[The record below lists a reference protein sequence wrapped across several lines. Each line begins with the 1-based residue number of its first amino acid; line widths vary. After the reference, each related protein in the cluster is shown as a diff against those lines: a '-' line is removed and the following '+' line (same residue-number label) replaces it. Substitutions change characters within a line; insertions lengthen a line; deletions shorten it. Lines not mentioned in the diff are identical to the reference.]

1 MMKKISLLA
10 LFTLLILT
18 APALHADP
26 YKDFNA
32 RVTNALI
39 KPFALDLG
47 GILGGASF
55 YNGRALGFPGFRL
68 DAMAVVQSRPDRNNH
83 IMRDAGVKAFGFP
96 MVEATIGLP
105 YKIDVVAHGMQAN
118 HVGIFG
124 GGLRYCVFKSGLL
137 TKFIPNVGLAAFGDK
152 VNHGAFKATHFS
164 INAGLSWNLPII
176 EPFLGAGFD
185 STRVTVGAAGSSLL
199 NPANAGASAT
209 ANGSRFV
216 GGLDLTP
223 FPFTRIHAA
232 FTLLHGMTGGRFG
245 LAAQF

>member
-1 MMKKISLLA
+1 MKKIKRFA
-10 LFTLLILT
+10 FFALLIST
-18 APALHADP
+18 APVVHADP

-83 IMRDAGVKAFGFP
+83 VMRDAGVKAFGFP

-118 HVGIFG
+118 HVGVFG

-137 TKFIPNVGLAAFGDK
+137 TKFIPNVGLAAYGDK
-152 VNHGAFKATHFS
+152 VNHSAFRATHFS
-164 INAGLSWNLPII
+164 INAGLSWNFPII
-176 EPFLGAGFD
+176 EPFLGAGLD
-185 STRVTVGAAGSSLL
+185 STRVTVGSSALSPT
-199 NPANAGASAT
+199 NVGISAT

-216 GGLDLTP
+216 GGLELTP

>member
-1 MMKKISLLA
+1 MKKIKIFTVFALLVLA
-10 LFTLLILT
+10 
-18 APALHADP
+18 ARALHADP

-32 RVTNALI
+32 RVTNGLI

-68 DAMAVVQSRPDRNNH
+68 DGMAVVQSRPDRNNL
-83 IMRDAGVKAFGFP
+83 IMRNAGVKAFGFP

-118 HVGIFG
+118 HLTVFG
-124 GGLRYCVFKSGLL
+124 GGLRYCLFKSGLL

-152 VNHGAFKATHFS
+152 VNHSAFKATHFS

-176 EPFLGAGFD
+176 EPFLTAGLD
-185 STRVTVGAAGSSLL
+185 STRVTVGSSALT
-199 NPANAGASAT
+199 PALSGTSAT
-209 ANGSRFV
+209 ANGSRFA
-216 GGLDLTP
+216 GGLELTP

-232 FTLLHGMTGGRFG
+232 FTLLHGMTGGNFG